1 MCSSWI
7 KHSLGCCFSDNR
19 SASQGWVEQI
29 RDARLG
35 PTPGTED
42 AVNSSTLATA
52 EKFAK
57 CIQPLIYQEASM
69 RNNRMTWFGTI
80 QGFLWLSFAY
90 LFTSADSCRNWF
102 WIMQVILPIMGL
114 IICLWVFRLI
124 NTADRA
130 VKVLAK
136 RWEIYK
142 FNSGDPRT
150 KYYER
155 PVLGL
160 DSQERS
166 RAHCWMVIPF
176 LLIAWD
182 GLAFGSY
189 SISRRLPLDCLFIQQ
204 HNINKLTFFKLNNGY
219 DFVGICGC
227 FRQ

>member
-1 MCSSWI
+1 
-7 KHSLGCCFSDNR
+7 
-19 SASQGWVEQI
+19 
-29 RDARLG
+29 
-35 PTPGTED
+35 
-42 AVNSSTLATA
+42 
-52 EKFAK
+52 
-57 CIQPLIYQEASM
+57 
-69 RNNRMTWFGTI
+69 
-80 QGFLWLSFAY
+80 
-90 LFTSADSCRNWF
+90 
-102 WIMQVILPIMGL
+102 MQVILPIMGL

-130 VKVLAK
+130 VDVLMK

-142 FNSGDPRT
+142 FNYGDPSA

-155 PVLGL
+155 TVLGL
-160 DSQERS
+160 VSQERS